1 MFTAVTR
8 SKTLGRAMNLKSH
21 IGIKVR
27 SARRRAGLTQEQ
39 LAEAVTK
46 AVETVSNIERGY
58 ALTGLETLEGIARAV
73 RTPLT
78 YFFEGYRPDRRITGR
93 RANLEQQVL
102 DALEKLSDE
111 QVALAARLVTVIR
124 DKPS

>member
-1 MFTAVTR
+1 
-8 SKTLGRAMNLKSH
+8 
-21 IGIKVR
+21 
-27 SARRRAGLTQEQ
+27 
-39 LAEAVTK
+39 
-46 AVETVSNIERGY
+46 
-58 ALTGLETLEGIARAV
+58 V

-102 DALEKLSDE
+102 DELEKLSDE
-111 QVALAARLVTVIR
+111 QVALVVRLVTVIR